1 MAIIDTTPAVP
12 EPLSAE
18 EQRKIPLPEQK
29 WTDDY
34 ALQVVRSDWAYAETY
49 RVNAHD
55 WRYRN
60 ADELYLAWAGQNY
73 WEGTR
78 VPRSSLGMYVVF
90 EQVESMLPKIVSA
103 VTSADGFHFTA
114 DQPDKSEEGDLVVQA
129 WRELVLA
136 QLDETRFRDQV
147 RRAIKSLAIYGN
159 GVLEV
164 GFEEF
169 TDEYIQFEKQSRVTK
184 MGTAFHPVAGVV
196 PFPIER
202 KDSFRRTPK
211 MDTKKRPYVRYVSIK
226 DLYVDANLETSC
238 LQDAGYVIKR
248 VYMRAE
254 QIKALKGQE
263 GFKIPSDEFLTNL
276 SKAKSTANQDV
287 TKLSTELFRYNM
299 WNPAMDYS
307 SDPAQKRIPVVEYTT
322 NNRKVWWL
330 QGTEGTDGI
339 IYNQNNQYGMINF
352 FSAPYA
358 DVPDRWHALS
368 VADVAEGEQ
377 RLQQAII
384 NARVD
389 ELALALHPP
398 TLKRR
403 GITVPWYQLKR
414 APGRVVEVENPESD
428 IKEAEIKN
436 VTQQAFIEVSASEN
450 RVQRITGLSD
460 LAALGTPA
468 SGGNSA
474 NRTATGVSTQVGATQ
489 DRMRYL
495 VENVEDLLIEPVVN
509 AVVRFN
515 RKFLD
520 LKTAANWLKI
530 DPRFKNLDAE
540 KVMNTRVTVECR
552 SSIKMAAKSAFLQ
565 QFPLLMQ
572 TYLNPEFLQLL
583 AKTNQK
589 VLDADAVEKTLWD
602 AISYKPRDPWFVKM
616 TPEQIQAMNQPP
628 AEAALKMQGQQQQI
642 AADADTN
649 KRNLG
654 IKLIDTLMKK
664 GFDLH
669 GKSAELDDKHIQ
681 AMVNALVQSQG
692 AAQPAGGAGT
702 DPEAGGQI

>member
-1 MAIIDTTPAVP
+1 MPDTTPAVP
-12 EPLSAE
+12 EPLPAE
-18 EQRKIPLPEQK
+18 QQRKILKPDDK
-29 WTDDY
+29 WTDAY
-34 ALQVVRSDWAYAETY
+34 ALSVVRSDWAYAESY

-60 ADELYLAWAGQNY
+60 ADELYLAWAGQNF

-90 EQVESMLPKIVSA
+90 EQVEAALPRVVSG
-103 VTSADGFHFTA
+103 VTASDGFHFTA
-114 DQPDKSEEGDLVVQA
+114 DQPDKSDEGDLAVTA

-136 QLDETRFRDQV
+136 QLDESRFRDQV
-147 RRAIKSLAIYGN
+147 KRALKSLFIYGN

-164 GFEEF
+164 GFEEY
-169 TDEYIQFEKQSRVTK
+169 TDEYIDFEKQSRVTK
-184 MGTAFHPVAGVV
+184 MGAMMHPTAGLI
-196 PFPIER
+196 PFPMER
-202 KDSFRRTPK
+202 KESFKRNVRS
-211 MDTKKRPYVRYVSIK
+211 DTKKRPYVRYISVK
-226 DLYVDANLETSC
+226 DFYVDPNLETSS

-254 QIKALKGQE
+254 QIAALRGQD
-263 GFKIPSDEFLTNL
+263 GFTIPSDEVLTQL

-299 WNPAMDYS
+299 WNPALDYT
-307 SDPAQKRIPVVEYTT
+307 SDPAQKRIAVIEYTT

-330 QGTEGTDGI
+330 QGGDGTESI
-339 IYNQNNQYGMINF
+339 IYNQKNQYGEINF
-352 FSAPYA
+352 YSAPYA

-436 VTQQAFIEVSASEN
+436 VTQQAFVEVAASEN
-450 RVQRITGLSD
+450 RVQRITGLTD
-460 LAALGTPA
+460 LAALGTPS

-489 DRMRYL
+489 DRMRYI
-495 VENVEDLLIEPVVN
+495 VENIEDLLIEPVVN
-509 AVVRFN
+509 SVVRFD

-520 LKTAANWLKI
+520 LKTVSNWLKL
-530 DPRFKNLDAE
+530 DPRFRKLDPE
-540 KVMNTRVTVECR
+540 KVMNTKVTVECR
-552 SSIKMAAKSAFLQ
+552 SSVKMAAKANFMQ
-565 QFPLLMQ
+565 VFPMLMQ

-583 AKTNQK
+583 AKISNKT
-589 VLDADAVEKTLWD
+589 LDADAVEKTLWD
-602 AISYKPRDPWFVKM
+602 AMSYKPRDPWFVAM
-616 TPEQIQAMNQPP
+616 TPEQIKAQNQPP
-628 AEAALKMQGQQQQI
+628 AEAMLKMQQQQAQMQS
-642 AADADTN
+642 DSDTN

-654 IKLIDTLMKK
+654 VKLIDTLMKK

-669 GKSAELDDKHIQ
+669 GKFAELDDRHLQ
-681 AMVNALVQSQG
+681 AMVDALLADKQ
-692 AAQPAGGAGT
+692 AAAEPAGGAGADT
-702 DPEAGGQI
+702 Q

>member
-1 MAIIDTTPAVP
+1 MAIVDTTPAVP
-12 EPLSAE
+12 EPLPSD
-18 EQRKIPLPEQK
+18 EQRRIPKPSEK

-34 ALQVVRSDWAYAETY
+34 ALSVVKSDWAYAESY

-78 VPRSSLGMYVVF
+78 VPRSSLGLYVVF
-90 EQVESMLPKIVSA
+90 EQVEAMLPKIVSA
-103 VTSADGFHFTA
+103 VTASDGFHFTA
-114 DQPDKSEEGDLVVQA
+114 DQPDDSDEGELSVQA
-129 WRELVLA
+129 WRELVLG
-136 QLDETRFRDQV
+136 QLDETRFREQI
-147 RRAIKSLAIYGN
+147 RRAAKSIAVYGN
-159 GVLEV
+159 GVIEV
-164 GFEEF
+164 GFEEY
-169 TDEYIQFEKQSRVTK
+169 TDEYINFEKQSRVTK
-184 MGTAFHPVAGVV
+184 FSPMMHPTAGPMLV
-196 PFPIER
+196 PSER
-202 KDSFRRTPK
+202 KDTFKRNVRP
-211 MDTKKRPYVRYVSIK
+211 DTKKRPYVRYVSVK
-226 DLYVDANLETSC
+226 DFYVDPNLETQN

-254 QIKALKGQE
+254 QIAALRGQD
-263 GFKIPSDEFLTNL
+263 GFNIPSDEYLTQL

-299 WNPAMDYS
+299 WNPALDYTA
-307 SDPAQKRIPVVEYTT
+307 DPSQKRIAVVEYTK
-322 NNRKVWWL
+322 NDRKVWWL
-330 QGTEGTDGI
+330 HGGDGTESV
-339 IYNQNNQYGMINF
+339 IYNKSNQYACINF

-358 DVPDRWHALS
+358 DVPDRWHGLS
-368 VADVAEGEQ
+368 VSDVAEGEQ

-414 APGRVVEVENPESD
+414 APGRVVEVDNPEGD

-436 VTQQAFIEVSASEN
+436 ITQQAFVEVDASAN
-450 RVQRITGLSD
+450 RVQRITGITD
-460 LAALGTPA
+460 LAAIGTPS

-495 VENVEDLLIEPVVN
+495 VENVEDLLVEPVVN
-509 AVVRFN
+509 AVVKFD

-520 LKTAANWLKI
+520 LKTVANWLKI
-530 DPRFKNLDAE
+530 DPRFKNLDPE
-540 KVMNTRVTVECR
+540 KVMNTRITVECR
-552 SSIKMAAKSAFLQ
+552 SSIKMAAKTAFLQ

-572 TYLNPEFLQLL
+572 TYLNPEFLQLM

-589 VLDADAVEKTLWD
+589 SLDADAVEKTLWD
-602 AISYKPRDPWFVKM
+602 AMSYQPRSPWFVKM
-616 TPEQIQAMNQPP
+616 TDEQIKAMNQPP
-628 AEAALKMQGQQQQI
+628 AEAMMKMQAQQAQVQS
-642 AADADTN
+642 DSETN

-654 IKLIDTLMKK
+654 VKLIDTLMKK

-669 GKSAELDDKHIQ
+669 GKYAELDDKHLQ
-681 AMVNALVQSQG
+681 AMVESFIASKQ
-692 AAQPAGGAGT
+692 ADAQPAGGAGA
-702 DPEAGGQI
+702 DSGEGE